1 VSLKNLFKGRTTA
14 KMSLTERFHRDP
26 LEFLDREFP
35 ASGGMVQTGAKEF
48 SLGDPLAA
56 RSVLLNQGK
65 LYLEDSDFFTT
76 RLGLFGPR
84 EAQLNIRRESR
95 ALFENF
101 LDGRG
106 QETLLSLVKA
116 NVSGVSEWPDT
127 GNRLMYRYLQ
137 PLLLAPDSP
146 PKLLRLLD
154 DIVERA
160 VLRGPR
166 RHQSVWRRRI
176 LQFRMTLLLSAAIH
190 TRRAQR
196 NSQPADLLD
205 VVARAGG
212 QGHSDT
218 ELAEVF
224 LSFVFSIAGS
234 VGFVLGWS
242 VYLLATHPV
251 GEMPSEWVVQE
262 ALRLWPVAWRLARRP
277 AKEHALGGINVGSA
291 HKIVACPYLV
301 QRNPAYWSDPA
312 EFRPQ
317 RWSASESWRNPAF
330 IPFGH
335 GPHRCVAA
343 DLSTQLISKMLEAIT
358 RGNVLSVTSRDPR
371 PTPAAAI
378 APPAYSLT
386 LKPRF

>member
-1 VSLKNLFKGRTTA
+1 
-14 KMSLTERFHRDP
+14 
-26 LEFLDREFP
+26 
-35 ASGGMVQTGAKEF
+35 
-48 SLGDPLAA
+48 
-56 RSVLLNQGK
+56 
-65 LYLEDSDFFTT
+65 
-76 RLGLFGPR
+76 
-84 EAQLNIRRESR
+84 
-95 ALFENF
+95 
-101 LDGRG
+101 
-106 QETLLSLVKA
+106 
-116 NVSGVSEWPDT
+116 
-127 GNRLMYRYLQ
+127 
-137 PLLLAPDSP
+137 
-146 PKLLRLLD
+146 
-154 DIVERA
+154 
-160 VLRGPR
+160 
-166 RHQSVWRRRI
+166 
-176 LQFRMTLLLSAAIH
+176 MTLLLSGAIQA
-190 TRRAQR
+190 RRAQR
-196 NSQPADLLD
+196 SSQPNDLLD

-212 QGHSDT
+212 VGHSGT

-251 GEMPSEWVVQE
+251 GEMPPEWVVQE

-277 AKEHALGGINVGSA
+277 AKDHALGGINVGAA

-358 RGNVLSVTSRDPR
+358 RGNVLSATSRDPR

-386 LKPRF
+386 IKPRF